1 MTNFKVLSHASALVS
16 HGDSSIIM
24 DPWLIGSCYW
34 RSWWNYPPVPR
45 DSVNDLKVDA
55 IYITH
60 VHWDHWH
67 GPSLKR
73 LFSKDTLIITHA
85 EPCERSVKD
94 LRAIGFKNI
103 RLLKHGEAM
112 TIGTITITPY
122 QFGLFLN
129 DSALVIE
136 TPDMT
141 MINANDC
148 KIAGTSLRQI
158 IRKHGPFDFAM
169 RSHSTAND
177 RVCYSVK
184 DDDFSLDDS
193 DHYSRSFALFMNA
206 VKPKFAI
213 PFASNHC
220 HLHKDVF
227 SSNHLIND
235 PYKLQA
241 YLLEKEL
248 CQDYE
253 LKVMLSGDSWSSAKG
268 FSINEE
274 NKRFFD
280 NKTEEIAL
288 YRDSV
293 SEKLES
299 YYKLEGRIKPNDKVI
314 EMFEDQIKSIPR
326 LLRRKFDK
334 FNYKLIL
341 HNDSGQYTF
350 LVDPKKATVAE
361 CDKHLDVGS
370 EVWIPSK
377 VFVDA
382 VVLNMFAHSG
392 ISKRNKYIFESQEK
406 LLQYQSFQS
415 LLAKV
420 ELGVF
425 PMQWSYSF
433 RLLGAYTRRWREV
446 LVYFQ
451 AFALKMKGVPI
462 YDIEEEILSRT

>member
-16 HGDSSIIM
+16 HNGSSIIM

-45 DSVNDLKVDA
+45 SRVNDLEVDA

-85 EPCERSVKD
+85 EPCDRSVND

-103 RLLKHGEAM
+103 RLLKHGEPM
-112 TIGTITITPY
+112 TIGSITITPY

-141 MINANDC
+141 MLNANDC

-184 DDDFSLDDS
+184 DKDFSLDDS
-193 DHYSRSFALFMNA
+193 EHYSRSFALFMNA
-206 VKPKFAI
+206 VKPKYAI

-235 PYKLQA
+235 PYKLQE
-241 YLLEKEL
+241 YLLDKDL
-248 CQDYE
+248 CRDYQ
-253 LKVMLSGDSWSSAKG
+253 LKIMLSGDSWSSANG
-268 FSINEE
+268 FSIDEE
-274 NKRFFD
+274 NRRFFT
-280 NKTEEIAL
+280 NKTKEIAL

-293 SEKLES
+293 SKKLDS
-299 YYKLEGRIKPNDKVI
+299 YYKLEGRVKPNSKVI
-314 EMFEDQIKSIPR
+314 ELFENQIKAIPKM
-326 LLRRKFDK
+326 LRKKFGE
-334 FNYKLIL
+334 FTYKLIL
-341 HNDSGQYTF
+341 HNDSGQYTY
-350 LVDPKKATVAE
+350 LVSPKNATVTQCE
-361 CDKHLDVGS
+361 GDLHVGS

-382 VVLNMFAHSG
+382 VVLNMFAHSS
-392 ISKRNKYIFESQEK
+392 ISKRNKYIFDTK
-406 LLQYQSFQS
+406 HNLLRYQRFQG
-415 LLAKV
+415 LLGKV

-425 PMQWSYSF
+425 PMKWSYF
-433 RLLGAYTRRWREV
+433 LRLFVAYMRRWREV
-446 LVYFQ
+446 IVYFQ